1 MVTKTQTTET
11 TTETTTE
18 DLLESLKKTT
28 KKSKTSKIKVVVLKA
43 PQAKLPAYKTKKA
56 AGADVY
62 AHTNLPI
69 WIKPGETKL
78 VPTGLRIAIP
88 EGYEIQVR
96 PRSGLALSKSITI
109 LNSPGTIDSDFS
121 DEIGIIVINHGKEN
135 FEVKRGDR
143 IAQLILSK
151 VEQIEWDE
159 TTEEKFLTLFA
170 EGDRTG
176 GFGSTGVR

>member
-1 MVTKTQTTET
+1 MTTKMKATD
-11 TTETTTE
+11 TTTE
-18 DLLESLKKTT
+18 DLLDSLKKTT
-28 KKSKTSKIKVVVLKA
+28 KKSKTGKTKVVILKA
-43 PQAKLPAYKTKKA
+43 PQAKLPQYKTKRA
-56 AGADVY
+56 AGADVF

-69 WIKPGETKL
+69 WIKPGEVKL
-78 VPTGLRIAIP
+78 VPTGLRVAIP

-96 PRSGLALSKSITI
+96 PRSGLALNKSVTI
-109 LNSPGTIDSDFS
+109 LNSPGTVDGDYS

-135 FEVKRGDR
+135 FEIKRGDR

-159 TTEEKFLTLFA
+159 TTEEEFLKLFEDA
-170 EGDRTG
+170 DRSG

>member
-1 MVTKTQTTET
+1 MTTKTQP
-11 TTETTTE
+11 TETTTE

-28 KKSKTSKIKVVVLKA
+28 KKAKASTKVKVSVLKA

-121 DEIGIIVINHGKEN
+121 NEIGIIIINHGKEN

-143 IAQLILSK
+143 IAQLILNK

>member
-1 MVTKTQTTET
+1 MTIKTQPI
-11 TTETTTE
+11 ETTTE
-18 DLLESLKKTT
+18 DLLESLKKTA
-28 KKSKTSKIKVVVLKA
+28 KKAKATSKIKVSVLKQ
-43 PQAKLPAYKTKKA
+43 PQAKLPQYKTKKA

-78 VPTGLRIAIP
+78 VSTGLRVAIP

-96 PRSGLALSKSITI
+96 PRSGLALSKSITV
-109 LNSPGTIDSDFS
+109 LNSPGTVDCDYS
-121 DEIGIIVINHGKEN
+121 DEIGIIIINHGKEN
-135 FEVKRGDR
+135 FEIKRGDR
-143 IAQLILSK
+143 IAQLVLNK

-159 TTEEKFLTLFA
+159 TTEEKFLNLFEDA
-170 EGDRTG
+170 DRSG